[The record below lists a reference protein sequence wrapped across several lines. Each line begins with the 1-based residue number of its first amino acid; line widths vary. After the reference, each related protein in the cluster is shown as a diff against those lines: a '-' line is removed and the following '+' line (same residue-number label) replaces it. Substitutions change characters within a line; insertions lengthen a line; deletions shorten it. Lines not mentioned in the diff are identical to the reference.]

1 MEEGIT
7 IVKILIVLLFL
18 YGFDDILN
26 FNLILDIIFQFI
38 MKT

>member
-7 IVKILIVLLFL
+7 KVKILIVLLFL
-18 YGFDDILN
+18 YGFDDKLN
-26 FNLILDIIFQFI
+26 FSLILDTIFLFP